1 MALTE
6 RIRKLE
12 QCLGELDEDPEVEVH
27 IRETATFY
35 GLPVARV
42 REIYQEVYYG
52 PNPGG
57 MAEYLNFLEDEERL
71 QEANEPSTSPP
82 VNPPKDD

>member
-35 GLPVARV
+35 G
-42 REIYQEVYYG
+42 
-52 PNPGG
+52 
-57 MAEYLNFLEDEERL
+57 
-71 QEANEPSTSPP
+71 
-82 VNPPKDD
+82 